1 MRSTIAAAVF
11 LLTCSVLL
19 FSRDYQIVPADN
31 LWNLSAEFYGDGF
44 RWEHIWE
51 HNRYIQN
58 PHLIYPGD
66 VLFLPDIG
74 PVRVADTVVSGRASQ
89 TPEPDFS
96 EAVAPLFD
104 DNTEDSNENKPS
116 EPVQKDRELS
126 RFISP
131 RAFSFI
137 SSSGF
142 YQTLPYITKD
152 TGYDGALL
160 LDRRILSASNK
171 NLPVRFGADNAS
183 QGEYYSVVDLS
194 QSFQDENREEI
205 TLAKPVALGYVTSP
219 DRNDTA
225 QFHIERNWDVIPADA
240 RLIKLADYES
250 RGFELGEFQDRA
262 DLEAGLVARVS
273 EKPFVHPFEFMFIDK
288 GRHQGVDP
296 GDLFALSDADGGPAD
311 QEEPE
316 VFAMVVASEDTTATV
331 MITNVHEAFSA
342 DRYRFI
348 RYGTMKK

>member
-66 VLFLPDIG
+66 ILFLPDIG
-74 PVRVADTVVSGRASQ
+74 PVRVADKGGADRNRQ
-89 TPEPDFS
+89 TPEPGFS
-96 EAVAPLFD
+96 EAVAPLFEE
-104 DNTEDSNENKPS
+104 NSEDSDENEPS
-116 EPVQKDRELS
+116 EQVQKERELS

-131 RAFSFI
+131 RAFSFV
-137 SSSGF
+137 SSAGF

-160 LDRRILSASNK
+160 LDRQILSASNK
-171 NLPVRFGADNAS
+171 NIPARFGVDNAS

-194 QSFQDENREEI
+194 QSFEDENREEI
-205 TLAKPVALGYVTSP
+205 TLAKPVAFGYVASP
-219 DRNDTA
+219 GSNDTA
-225 QFHIERNWDVIPADA
+225 QLYIERNWDVIPADA
-240 RLIKLADYES
+240 RLIKLAEYES
-250 RGFELGEFQDRA
+250 RRFELGEFQESTA
-262 DLEAGLVARVS
+262 LEAGLTARVS

-288 GRHQGVDP
+288 GRRQGVDP
-296 GDLFALSDADGGPAD
+296 GDLFALSDADDGAAD
-311 QEEPE
+311 QEGAE
-316 VFAMVVASEDTTATV
+316 VFAMVVASEDTTSTV

-342 DRYRFI
+342 ERYVFI